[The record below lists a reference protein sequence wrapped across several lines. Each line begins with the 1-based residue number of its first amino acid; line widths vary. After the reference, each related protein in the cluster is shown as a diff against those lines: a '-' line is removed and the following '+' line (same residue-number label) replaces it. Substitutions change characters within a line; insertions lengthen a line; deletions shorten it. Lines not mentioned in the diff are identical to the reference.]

1 MIRHSGFKPLRPG
14 RIHLRCPGC
23 GRKQSNMPR
32 HPEHDHPTAFMVE
45 ILCDNC
51 GAGCKEGSLDYYDK
65 RGRALA
71 AWFGKP

>member
-1 MIRHSGFKPLRPG
+1 
-14 RIHLRCPGC
+14 
-23 GRKQSNMPR
+23 MPR